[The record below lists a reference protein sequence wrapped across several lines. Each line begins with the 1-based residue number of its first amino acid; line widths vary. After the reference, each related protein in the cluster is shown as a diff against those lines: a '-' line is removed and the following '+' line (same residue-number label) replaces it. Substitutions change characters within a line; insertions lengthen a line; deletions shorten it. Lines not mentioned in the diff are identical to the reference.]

1 MAGPSE
7 TAEIMAALAVL
18 ENAVDSDVELPAFF
32 QHWSRLQRRKLAEAL
47 GEADAMWAAA
57 RGRAAPGSV
66 TGPPRAKVAAPIP
79 PPQQPAASSSSAPS
93 TVTQPAS
100 QGGGRKGATA
110 GAVGLREVCQCGGR
124 GGCLPPGLSDG
135 DSLL

>member
-7 TAEIMAALAVL
+7 TAEMMAALAVL

-57 RGRAAPGSV
+57 RGRAAPAVSLV
-66 TGPPRAKVAAPIP
+66 HRRPAKVAAPIP

-93 TVTQPAS
+93 IQ
-100 QGGGRKGATA
+100 
-110 GAVGLREVCQCGGR
+110 
-124 GGCLPPGLSDG
+124 
-135 DSLL
+135 